1 MKKAVKTTVILVTFF
16 AVIPALAS
24 LAITALWNAVL
35 VSACGFAA
43 IGFWEGAG
51 LFLLGQF
58 LTGGFIIGLLILLG
72 SLHRVFHHHG
82 DWAAHW
88 HGMTDSERRE
98 FIERRRREH
107 HMFHH
112 SAIDREDAAQ

>member
-1 MKKAVKTTVILVTFF
+1 MECRAGFGLRIRHNRFLGGGRPLPAGT
-16 AVIPALAS
+16 IPY
-24 LAITALWNAVL
+24 
-35 VSACGFAA
+35 
-43 IGFWEGAG
+43 
-51 LFLLGQF
+51 
-58 LTGGFIIGLLILLG
+58 TGGFIIGLFILLG
-72 SLHRVFHHHG
+72 SLHKVFHHHG

-112 SAIDREDAAQ
+112 SAIEREDAAQ